1 MNNGEWE
8 KWQVAIDEAVHERNQ
23 EVNSMILGYKESNM
37 NKVKM
42 RLEDGVDILTK
53 TVEMTDIMVQYLSND
68 RVIMILDREMTVA
81 HLNMSDTKWTAHI
94 LFKQKTDKDETMSK
108 REFVELQGEG
118 WTLDD

>member
-1 MNNGEWE
+1 
-8 KWQVAIDEAVHERNQ
+8 
-23 EVNSMILGYKESNM
+23 M